1 MRFKAILVGF
11 LLMLFFVP
19 AAGAIYI
26 PGQETPDDG
35 LYHIMSAGEGTMAP
49 NLGIS
54 GGISLP
60 SMLSIPFQASYGIN
74 VYPIMAMPQI
84 DESGNINL
92 GAIIGHIVTPPMPGY
107 WDNIDPG
114 SLNINMPII

>member
-1 MRFKAILVGF
+1 MRFKAILVGL

-35 LYHIMSAGEGTMAP
+35 LYHIMSAGGGTMAP

-54 GGISLP
+54 GGIALP
-60 SMLSIPFQASYGIN
+60 SVLSIPFQAYGIN
-74 VYPIMAMPQI
+74 VYPIMAIPQI

-92 GAIIGHIVTPPMPGY
+92 GAIRGHIVTPPMPGY
-107 WDNIDPG
+107 WDNIDLG
-114 SLNINMPII
+114 NLSINMPII